1 MTIKKLFPCLLISF
15 AFLLSFGCGSTT
27 FVLKQTE
34 FEEPIIYSS
43 NGTKTFPKKLIFLSK
58 TEAACPK
65 ECSEIVHN
73 ANKYQGWIS
82 QVEQKLLARGYKLI
96 SGAIVSRVEEKLVES
111 ENRETWDRT
120 EKALLLGKKTGADA
134 IFEVRGLWSDLSE
147 RTFIKKKGE
156 DSYKE
161 VPEKYA
167 DELIKEDLKHKEMS
181 RFDVPY
187 WKVLVELRVLDMD
200 GNVMWSGSRFVRTT
214 DIMPE
219 DWIAQLKDSRPN
231 AKIVRKRTSPPWQ
244 FWRTG
249 NRKDENFDYSRY
261 YYDNELQE
269 EQFYMIIDDLIGRLP
284 TP

>member
-1 MTIKKLFPCLLISF
+1 MIKTKLLSYLLICSTI
-15 AFLLSFGCGSTT
+15 LLSFGCGSTT

-34 FEEPIIYSS
+34 FKEPIIYGG

-58 TEAACPK
+58 PEAACPK

-82 QVEQKLLARGYKLI
+82 QIEQKLLARGYKLI

-111 ENRETWDRT
+111 DYREVWDRT

-134 IFEVRGLWSDLSE
+134 IFEVRGLWADLDE
-147 RTFIKKKGE
+147 RAFIKKKGE
-156 DSYKE
+156 EIYKE

-167 DELIKEDLKHKEMS
+167 DELIREDLKHKEIS
-181 RFDVPY
+181 RFDVGY

-200 GNVMWSGSRFVRTT
+200 GNVMWSGSRFVSTT

-249 NRKDENFDYSRY
+249 KRKDENFDYSRY
-261 YYDNELQE
+261 YYDTELQE
-269 EQFYMIIDDLIGRLP
+269 AQLYMIIDDLIRRLP